1 MLYLFLGNIKIGYMK
16 TTTLLVWI
24 LFLLQ
29 AGLISAQEIKGRVYA
44 ANENRP
50 LEGAT
55 MRVLT
60 KDSVYVTGFTTDAE
74 GRFESSVSLDNFWLE
89 VSYVGYEKNVVL
101 VQNNDRKNL
110 DLGILSLAPDSVS
123 LEGVEVVAQGR
134 VHKAGKILAYPSA
147 KQVEAAT
154 SSFGLLQS
162 MMLPQLFV
170 DPVQESVSISGVSG
184 VIFRINGVNASLQ
197 EVKAL
202 KPGQIARVDYSQL
215 PSMRELDS
223 NSGVLDFILKE
234 PQVGTS
240 LSVGGTSAFTTG
252 FVNGNINLRTNYKKS
267 QFSVDYNV
275 NYRDYSERRTDELE
289 TYMYPD
295 GSVLARDKRGE
306 FVPFGYTN
314 HDIAVGYL
322 FKNEKD
328 MVNIRLNNQIGSN
341 YNRTRQ
347 QMFQG
352 RQFMGQRDIHSSFSS
367 YIPSLD
373 FTYSRKIRDN
383 QGVEVNLVGTLAN
396 TDYERTLTDRLEGQ
410 TLSEINNV
418 TDGDQKSLIGEVY
431 YWHEG
436 EKASF
441 SAGLRSTYQYANNL
455 YGADDEVNLRN
466 YNAYPY
472 VQLQGSLGKVSYTV
486 GTGLR
491 FQRQKQGPESVNY
504 WRNTSSLSLSYKQ
517 KYWHLQYSLNFRPL
531 FPSLSSLSEVVQDI
545 DSLSVMRGNHS
556 LTPYNTLRNQINLTV
571 WDNKKFV
578 SVLTLVADRSF
589 HPIQQDIFYSPEVD
603 RFVYQENNQDYDAN
617 YGAQLI
623 VQMSNIL
630 NLFTFQ
636 VHGGWNYYKSKGEAY
651 EHTLNNFYYGVYL
664 AMAYKGFQINGSW
677 RKPQKSLYGQYIVTA
692 ENYSSIHA
700 SYKWKNLNVGMGLM
714 FPFTDGSKYRT
725 EQLSQSLA
733 SDRNVLIRNNR
744 NMFYVS
750 LSYNIHWGRSIFQ
763 SNKRLQNAD
772 RVNSILR
779 INDN

>member
-1 MLYLFLGNIKIGYMK
+1 MKRLIVLIG
-16 TTTLLVWI
+16 TLC
-24 LFLLQ
+24 LLSI
-29 AGLISAQEIKGRVYA
+29 GVISAQEIKGRVYA
-44 ANENRP
+44 ADENRP

-60 KDSVYVTGFTTDAE
+60 EDSVYVKGFTTDAE

-89 VSYVGYEKNVVL
+89 VSYVGYETNVVL

-110 DLGILSLAPDSVS
+110 DLGIISLAPDSVN
-123 LEGVEVVAQGR
+123 LEGVEVVAQAM
-134 VHKAGKILAYPSA
+134 VHKAGKIMAYPGK
-147 KQVEAAT
+147 KQVEVAT
-154 SSFGLLQS
+154 SSLSLLQS

-202 KPGQIARVDYSQL
+202 KPKQIARVDYSQL

-252 FVNGNINLRTNYKKS
+252 FVNGNLNFRTNYKKS

-289 TYMYPD
+289 TYLYPD
-295 GSVLARDKRGE
+295 GSTFTRDKRGE
-306 FVPFGYTN
+306 FVPFGYTDHN
-314 HDIAVGYL
+314 IAVGYL
-322 FKNEKD
+322 FKNDKN
-328 MVNIRLNNQIGSN
+328 MVNVRLNNQIGSN
-341 YNRTRQ
+341 YNKTRQ
-347 QMFQG
+347 QLFQG
-352 RQFMGQRDIHSSFSS
+352 GQFTGQRDIRSSFSS

-373 FTYSRKIRDN
+373 FTYSRKMKDN
-383 QGVEVNLVGTLAN
+383 QGIEVNLVGTLAN

-410 TLSEINNV
+410 TLSEISNT

-431 YWHEG
+431 YWREG
-436 EKASF
+436 EKVNF

-455 YGADDEVNLRN
+455 YGVGEEVKLKN

-472 VQLQGSLGKVSYTV
+472 VQLQGNLGKVSYTV

-491 FQRQKQGPESVNY
+491 FQRQQQGNESVNY
-504 WRNTSSLSLSYKQ
+504 WRNTSSMSLTYKQ

-531 FPSLSSLSEVVQDI
+531 FPSLSSLSEVVQEI
-545 DSLSVMRGNHS
+545 DSLSIMRGNHS
-556 LTPYNTLRNQINLTV
+556 LTPYNTLRNQVNLTV

-578 SVLTLVADRSF
+578 SVLTLMADRSF
-589 HPIQQDIFYSPEVD
+589 HPIQQDIFYSPAEN
-603 RFVYQENNQDYDAN
+603 RFVFQENNQDYDVN

-636 VHGGWNYYKSKGEAY
+636 VFGGWNHYKSKGEAY
-651 EHTLNNFYYGVYL
+651 KHTLNNFYYGVYL

-677 RKPQKSLYGQYIVTA
+677 RKPQKSLYGQYIVTS

-700 SYKWKNLNVGMGLM
+700 SYKWKNLNVGVGVM

-725 EQLSQSLA
+725 EQLCQSLT

-750 LSYNIHWGRSIFQ
+750 LSYNINWGRSIFQ

-772 RVNSILR
+772 RTNSILK